1 MRFFRPCFLAA
12 WLFPDILFREKTA
25 EKVLYLTFDD
35 GPNILST
42 PLLLNI
48 LAKHNIKAVFF
59 CSGKSASRNP
69 DLIKKIKSEGHIV
82 GNHGYNHL
90 NGLLT
95 SKQKYL
101 TDVRKGSEYTSEKL
115 FRPPFGKLTFPQYLE
130 LKKSYRIIFWDI
142 MPFDFDRRF
151 GSDRSLSIL
160 KKLVRPGSV
169 IVLHDTES
177 STLLEFLE
185 DFILFTVAEGYGF
198 RLP

>member
-48 LAKHNIKAVFF
+48 LAKHSIKAVFF

-82 GNHGYNHL
+82 GNHGYSHL

-115 FRPPFGKLTFPQYLE
+115 FRPPYGKLTFPQYLE

-185 DFILFTVAEGYGF
+185 DFIVFAVAEGYGF